1 MYYEIDVVRIKV
13 TATERINTKEEF
25 VKTRNGMKIQKIIM
39 LSKDVDQWN
48 GKHLVYFVG
57 GGNRIVKSKE
67 LDLQNWQWSTDRGI
81 TVHLFNYPGLGKSKN
96 SFTFRNDR
104 VESGIVVVT
113 DLLKNGVKPDN
124 IILFGDCFG
133 GHVAAEVHK
142 NFKNN
147 DIHLRCVV
155 SNAASSLKQASLYYF
170 GFIAKLKILLA
181 PIIKLVLKVFGCHWK
196 THKIINSITPY
207 KMYFNREG
215 DKTIKQSAQLA
226 TKIERIEKNG
236 RKKNYQKKE
245 VFEGF
250 EESEKFFK
258 QHTMLIKNDECI
270 DHKRTNKG
278 IHGLPIKCLKSSNEA
293 GYTFPKLI
301 SLYIQKTDAYFAER
315 GSLND
320 EKKVEEFRRS
330 KFYEDFSGYTNSENF
345 LHNHAH
351 PSGSF
356 QRVKLESRKKEDRSQ
371 CRALR

>member
-1 MYYEIDVVRIKV
+1 MKETREIKIQ
-13 TATERINTKEEF
+13 TKEEF
-25 VKTRNGMKIQKIIM
+25 VRTQNGMKIQKIIM
-39 LSKDVDQWN
+39 PSKDVDQRN

-67 LDLQNWQWSTDRGI
+67 LDLQNWQWATDRGI

-113 DLLKNGVKPDN
+113 DLLKNGIKPDN

-181 PIIKLVLKVFGCHWK
+181 PIIKLVLKIFGCHWK

-207 KMYFNREG
+207 TMYFNREG

-250 EESEKFFK
+250 EENEKFFK
-258 QHTMLIKNDECI
+258 QHTMLIKNNECI
-270 DHKRTNKG
+270 DPKRTNKG
-278 IHGLPIKCLKSSNEA
+278 IHGLPIKCLKSSNKVS
-293 GYTFPKLI
+293 YTFPELI
-301 SLYIQKTDAYFAER
+301 SLYIQKTDSYFAEC
-315 GSLND
+315 GSLNS
-320 EKKVEEFRRS
+320 EEKVEEFRKS
-330 KFYEDFSGYTNSENF
+330 KFYEDFSGCTSSMSKVNITAANR
-345 LHNHAH
+345 H
-351 PSGSF
+351 PAGSY
-356 QRVKLESRKKEDRSQ
+356 ESTISSTLSK
-371 CRALR
+371 